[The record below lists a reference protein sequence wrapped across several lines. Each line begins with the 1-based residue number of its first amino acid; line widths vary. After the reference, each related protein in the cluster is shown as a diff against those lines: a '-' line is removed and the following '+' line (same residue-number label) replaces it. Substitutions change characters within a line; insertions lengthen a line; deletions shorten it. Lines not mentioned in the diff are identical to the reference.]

1 MPTAVQQLPLG
12 KQGFVTSEQGI
23 GMMSVGITMGSK
35 DLYGKKA
42 ANEADVSAL
51 IDRCLS
57 ATAREAYTR
66 RGTRAALRGN
76 KALRGPRAR
85 PVRSRFSKGKA
96 LAKNL

>member
-1 MPTAVQQLPLG
+1 MIHDYHRDVIIEQLPP
-12 KQGFVTSEQGI
+12 SE
-23 GMMSVGITMGSK
+23 TPAPATP
-35 DLYGKKA
+35 LHLAPA
-42 ANEADVSAL
+42 A
-51 IDRCLS
+51 
-57 ATAREAYTR
+57 AREAYTP